1 MGLDALC
8 IVMGQPVQ
16 RQHNGRVRAPLG
28 RDRSALGRSGGS
40 VGFGGMGCLGVVLE
54 LDVLFSAV
62 LGDEIAPFLGYFAL
76 NYMTHILNQIN
87 KCEFGIQD
95 LFTVQLQH
103 LISTHIIQL
112 MIVNE
117 LFDSRVVYLYKIKIL
132 N

>member
-1 MGLDALC
+1 MLFELNIVRNIDGLLFLFWCFGGFSVAEFFQNK
-8 IVMGQPVQ
+8 IVK
-16 RQHNGRVRAPLG
+16 
-28 RDRSALGRSGGS
+28 

-76 NYMTHILNQIN
+76 YYMTHILNQIN